1 MAEARG
7 RIGGGVAREF
17 VGIAM
22 QPAQPLAHVLGAH
35 HQIAPI
41 EAKAGPIFQ
50 HPQALPGPIEVGIEQ
65 PIAGWAGGAV

>member
-1 MAEARG
+1 
-7 RIGGGVAREF
+7 
-17 VGIAM
+17 M

-50 HPQALPGPIEVGIEQ
+50 HPQALASPIKVGIEQ